1 MKNNDSRIHRLLRLI
16 EYLQNYPGHTAA
28 EIAGA
33 LGISRR
39 TVFRDLKAL
48 IDAGIPVDRRSGFG
62 YRLGSASP
70 VPASSLTPEET
81 QALSLLPRSLV
92 DLSDQPPVRLAMR
105 ALEKVLTQL
114 PEDEDDTD
122 PDLYKAP
129 QNNQPDIHEDSITF
143 RLRDTGI
150 VNRDAEAFT
159 ALDRAIRKRCVCSIT
174 YQPAG
179 VEPETEIVFEP
190 YHLYFWTRSWYVI
203 GRCQKAR
210 AQRMLKLTR
219 IQEISLT
226 SETFICPSRF
236 SPREYLGNAWGLVPS
251 GPDTRVAV
259 RFSPRVARNVRE
271 VQWHPT
277 QKCVDLPDG
286 SLYFEV
292 VVSGIDEIAWWIAGY
307 GDQVIVLEPSELRE
321 RFQTLGKQIINL
333 YANNSVKSAASS
345 VWSDTPALMS
355 PPAGASTKITTQSN
369 NTDKSKQH
377 TPDDHSAIGE
387 SAERDI
393 DIIVRPDLHVGSAKI
408 RDKSGLGEE
417 GKSL

>member
-1 MKNNDSRIHRLLRLI
+1 MTHTDSRIHRLLRLI
-16 EYLQNYPGHTAA
+16 GYLQNYPGRTAA
-28 EIAGA
+28 EISCA
-33 LGISRR
+33 LGTSRR

-48 IDAGIPVDRRSGFG
+48 IAAGVPVDRRSGFG

-70 VPASSLTPEET
+70 VPTLSLTPDET
-81 QALSLLPRSLV
+81 QALSLLPRSLM

-114 PEDEDDTD
+114 PENEDDTD
-122 PDLYKAP
+122 PEAYKL
-129 QNNQPDIHEDSITF
+129 QDYNQPDIHEDSITF

-159 ALDRAIRKRCVCSIT
+159 ALDRAIRKHCVCSIT

-179 VEPETEIVFEP
+179 IEPETILIFEP

-203 GRCQKAR
+203 GRCQNAK

-219 IQEISLT
+219 IQEISL
-226 SETFICPSRF
+226 SSDTFIRPSGF
-236 SPREYLGNAWGLVPS
+236 SPREYLGNAWGLIPS
-251 GPDTRVAV
+251 GPDIRVAV

-286 SLYFEV
+286 SLYYEV

-307 GDQVIVLEPSELRE
+307 GDQVIVLEPRELRE
-321 RFQTLGKQIINL
+321 RFQTLGKQITHL
-333 YANNSVKSAASS
+333 YANNSEKSAAS
-345 VWSDTPALMS
+345 VWSDTPSLMS
-355 PPAGASTKITTQSN
+355 PPAGTSTKTTTQSN
-369 NTDKSKQH
+369 NTDISKQH

-387 SAERDI
+387 PAERDI
-393 DIIVRPDLHVGSAKI
+393 DIIVRPDLHVGSPKI

-417 GKSL
+417 GKSP